1 MSYPTSEIPMSNPA
15 ADQQSPPT
23 EQAADDLTPRRD
35 ETAIA
40 DVDVD
45 APTEVDVE
53 PASADDV
60 EPDRRD
66 VWDPAQADRYRT
78 EWRELQ
84 MQFVDDPPGTTKQA
98 AGLVDEAIQ
107 TLTTSLQQHARAI
120 GEQNPGDN
128 RDSTQAQLSA
138 LREYRALLNRVLEL

>member
-1 MSYPTSEIPMSNPA
+1 MSYPASEFPMSNPA
-15 ADQQSPPT
+15 ADQQSPT
-23 EQAADDLTPRRD
+23 EQPADDLTRRRD
-35 ETAIA
+35 ETA
-40 DVDVD
+40 DVEVD
-45 APTEVDVE
+45 AAAPTEAEVE
-53 PASADDV
+53 PAAAGDV

-120 GEQNPGDN
+120 GEQHPGDD